1 MSIQII
7 TGFSL
12 NSIEPID
19 TRIVASGSTGR
30 DAIPYKYQGLRVFD
44 LSNNRPYVYVGATW
58 SVEVSDQVLGTT
70 GSIAKFSSTN
80 TVGNSNIYQV
90 GSNIGINTSNPLGAV
105 QFGSSTIPFAGYSL
119 PFVIHQAGAISG
131 VYVSSTVLGHNWYYN
146 GSDQYFN
153 SAVGSSTLVFG
164 SSGDFIIQ
172 NRAGAAASFI
182 NSLYISPLGKVGIG
196 TGFSINSTPGQSL
209 VVNGT
214 ASATGFVGSGAG
226 LTNISPSSILNQN
239 LLSAGSA
246 LSALTASNVYVTNT
260 TTNATYYPTFVSS
273 GSSTLIRTNT
283 AGLSYNPSL
292 NTLTTGTFNSNGG
305 ILSGAPGNRANQFN
319 LSSTTISGSND
330 CRLEFSH
337 VRNTYGGDWLSAGHR
352 IQAKVD
358 SQYLGYVQFNGY
370 NNEAAISFGTGYM
383 SSDNYSSNYQRMRID
398 IDGRVN
404 IGTASS
410 TALNA
415 VAVLQIRS
423 DLQKYEGIVHRSIN
437 DANIIFAFQNAAG
450 TTRGNIGG
458 INSSSIAYSTTSDK
472 RLKTNIQEMP
482 SMYNIVKNLK
492 PSIFNWK
499 DDNQED
505 YGFIAQ
511 EVYKLIPNL
520 RGKMSEDYCDVNSPD
535 FDIENPIKKDGT
547 EHYYGLD
554 YGKLTPYLTKAL
566 QETMEKLETLTNKI
580 KSANSLEDLKSSL

>member
-226 LTNISPSSILNQN
+226 LTNISPSSISNQI
-239 LLSAGSA
+239 LITAGTS
-246 LSALTASNVYVTNT
+246 LTASNVIVTAT
-260 TTNATYYPTFVSS
+260 TSNALHYLTFVSPGAWSSSVS
-273 GSSTLIRTNT
+273 GTNIKANT
-283 AGLSYNPSL
+283 AGISYNPSTNAL
-292 NTLTTGTFNSNGG
+292 NAG
-305 ILSGAPGNRANQFN
+305 ILNISGQTLHALGTSASPAISFTGDSNTGIYSPGANILSISTGGGERFRVSTGAASDFSFKSLNGTRQLGLSIYDSGYTVLQLSPSSSSTLDILGYAGIN
-319 LSSTTISGSND
+319 LTGQLSSTKLVVLDSALADLSVFSNTNASFASG
-330 CRLEFSH
+330 LVYF
-337 VRNTYGGDWLSAGHR
+337 NTNRSAGTTAFF
-352 IQAKVD
+352 IYGVANSVNTFQV
-358 SQYLGYVQFNGY
+358 FNNGNVKNT
-370 NNEAAISFGTGYM
+370 NNSYAAIS
-383 SSDNYSSNYQRMRID
+383 D
-398 IDGRVN
+398 I
-404 IGTASS
+404 
-410 TALNA
+410 
-415 VAVLQIRS
+415 
-423 DLQKYEGIVHRSIN
+423 K
-437 DANIIFAFQNAAG
+437 
-450 TTRGNIGG
+450 
-458 INSSSIAYSTTSDK
+458 
-472 RLKTNIQEMP
+472 LKE
-482 SMYNIVKNLK
+482 NIVDATPKLDKLMQVRVVNYNFK
-492 PSIFNWK
+492 ENSGYESFKQI
-499 DDNQED
+499 
-505 YGFIAQ
+505 GVIAQ
-511 EVYKLIPNL
+511 E
-520 RGKMSEDYCDVNSPD
+520 
-535 FDIENPIKKDGT
+535 IENIFP
-547 EHYYGLD
+547 GLVEEIAD
-554 YGKLTPYLTKAL
+554 RD
-566 QETMEKLETLTNKI
+566 EKGEILETTT
-580 KSANSLEDLKSSL
+580 KSVKYSIFVPMLVKAIQEQQVQIEELKSQVSSLINK